1 MVFSSLV
8 FLLRFL
14 PLTVLLYF
22 LMPNMRAK
30 NMVLIAASLIF
41 YAWGEPVWV
50 ILLVYS
56 SVIDYVCGGLAGKH
70 NNTAKGRIFLILSLV
85 LNLSLLAFFKY
96 GNFFVDNLNAIPG
109 ISIPNT
115 EISLPIGISF
125 FTMQTI
131 SYTIDTY
138 RGKAKVQK
146 SFFNFLLFV
155 SMFPQLVAGPIVRYT
170 DIEGQLSERKI
181 TIQGVYEGVLRF
193 VAGLAKK
200 TLIANYAGSLALKF
214 LEGDLLNQSTPSVWF
229 GLLCYTFQIYFDFS
243 GYSDMA
249 IGLGKVFGFSFPENF
264 NYPYIAQSITDF
276 WRRWHMTLGTFFRDY
291 VYIPLGGNRKYQYR
305 NILIVWMLTGLWHG
319 ASWNFVIWGLYFAL
333 ILVIEKTFLLKV
345 LEKAPKPVRIA
356 YSFILV
362 VFGFNFFYFVDFSRN
377 LQALQVM
384 FGLAGNGISFTEALQ
399 LAVNYLP
406 FIVVCVVCA
415 APVKKIVLERLGR
428 LKLPE
433 GIRTVALAVGVAI
446 IFIISAASIVS
457 NSYNPFFYF
466 SFWF

>member
-70 NNTAKGRIFLILSLV
+70 KNTAKGRIFLILSLV
-85 LNLSLLAFFKY
+85 LNIGLMAFFKY

-109 ISIPNT
+109 ISIPNS

-170 DIEGQLSERKI
+170 DIEGQLVERKV
-181 TIQGVYEGVLRF
+181 TMQGIYEGILRF
-193 VAGLAKK
+193 VTGLAKK

-214 LEGDLLNQSTPSVWF
+214 LEGDLMNQSTPAVWF

-333 ILVIEKTFLLKV
+333 ILVIEKTFLLKL
-345 LEKAPKPVRIA
+345 LEKTPKPVRIA

-384 FGLAGNGISFTEALQ
+384 FGIAGNGFSFTEALQ
-399 LAVNYLP
+399 LVVNYLP
-406 FIVVCVVCA
+406 FIAVCVVCA
-415 APVKKIVLERLGR
+415 APAKKNVLERIGR

-433 GIRTVALAVGVAI
+433 GIRTAALAVGVAI
-446 IFIISAASIVS
+446 IFIISTASIVS
-457 NSYNPFFYF
+457 NSYNPFIYF
-466 SFWF
+466 RF